1 MRISRAVLHHNVA
14 MVVKVQDMV
23 VSGDMEIVHLTID
36 QILTAVAMVDTA
48 ILLLPTL
55 QAVL

>member
-1 MRISRAVLHHNVA
+1 MRNSRAVLHHNVA

-23 VSGDMEIVHLTID
+23 VSGDMEIVPLTID

>member
-1 MRISRAVLHHNVA
+1 MRNSRAVLHHNVA

>member
-1 MRISRAVLHHNVA
+1 MRNSRAVLHHNVA

-23 VSGDMEIVHLTID
+23 VSGDMETVPLTID
-36 QILTAVAMVDTA
+36 QILTAVAMVDTV